1 LERAYFFDLDGT
13 VIRTELLPA
22 IAKDLG
28 IYDEMLALTMAT
40 MAGEIPFDQSFKHRV
55 SMLSK
60 IPTNRVAEIVLA
72 QPVCDVLLQWIC
84 ERSTKCWIVT
94 GNLDC
99 WVRPW
104 LDRYGLNGFTSVAE
118 IENGEVKVAR
128 ILRKADVLS
137 GFKNRY
143 SVFVGDGANDAEAMR
158 KADVSVACSITHPAA
173 RVLHEIAD
181 FSVSSESSLC
191 RLLSRL

>member
-1 LERAYFFDLDGT
+1 MERAYFFDLDGT
-13 VIRTELLPA
+13 LIRTEILPA
-22 IAKDLG
+22 IAMDLG
-28 IYDEMLALTMAT
+28 IYDEMLELTTAT

-55 SMLSK
+55 SMLRNIS
-60 IPTNRVAEIVLA
+60 TQRVAEIILA
-72 QPVCDVLLQWIC
+72 QPVCEGLLQWIR

-99 WVRPW
+99 WVGPW
-104 LDRYGLNGFTSVAE
+104 LDYYGLNGFTSIAE
-118 IENGEVKVAR
+118 ISNGQVSVAR

-143 SVFVGDGANDAEAMR
+143 SVFIGDGANDAEAMR
-158 KADVSVACSITHPAA
+158 KADVSVACCITHPAA